1 MEAHK
6 SAFINLALPLFTFSE
21 PQPPASQKAVVK
33 GEEWKWSA
41 WDRIDIEGKG
51 GREGGR
57 NVGVFGR
64 EGGAPAS
71 RQSKSSGEGRRVE
84 VECVGRIDIEGEGGR
99 EGGREGQKVRK
110 EKGRARGETVE
121 K

>member
-41 WDRIDIEGKG
+41 WDRIDIEG
-51 GREGGR
+51 REGGVHVYVYVCMCIPLGF
-57 NVGVFGR
+57 NGMFVC
-64 EGGAPAS
+64 A
-71 RQSKSSGEGRRVE
+71 GEGVVVVVVVVVVRG
-84 VECVGRIDIEGEGGR
+84 VECVG
-99 EGGREGQKVRK
+99 
-110 EKGRARGETVE
+110 
-121 K
+121 